1 MGNVP
6 WVNRGQFSHAC
17 FSRCSLLDSQA
28 FKCTACTC
36 ARSSYSTPWWRF
48 KPSTLPVCS
57 WVHSPTAFMS
67 FCIFYDPRFLVFSLP
82 AVMAPLYIRQYC
94 FNYVFLSPVMQK
106 THCCCSFVLP
116 VIFNSNLQTMQL
128 KITVSSL
135 LALCCWIL
143 LKAFETEKP
152 HQFFFSSMIFSWFP
166 GGILLC
172 WWTRSF
178 FTYPILPCT
187 LCSIFF
193 LILFPKCGHLGP
205 LFAPKYMCFQQGLY
219 FVSLLHSCFRASSDK

>member
-17 FSRCSLLDSQA
+17 FSRYSLLDSQA

-36 ARSSYSTPWWRF
+36 AHSSYSTPWWRF
-48 KPSTLPVCS
+48 KPSTLPLCS

-67 FCIFYDPRFLVFSLP
+67 FCIFYDPRVLFFSLP
-82 AVMAPLYIRQYC
+82 AVMAPLYVRQYC

-106 THCCCSFVLP
+106 THCCSSFILP

-135 LALCCWIL
+135 LAPYCWIL
-143 LKAFETEKP
+143 LKAFETEKNP
-152 HQFFFSSMIFSWFP
+152 INFSFPPWYFLDSLEEFFYADEQDLSSH
-166 GGILLC
+166 IL
-172 WWTRSF
+172 S
-178 FTYPILPCT
+178 Y
-187 LCSIFF
+187 
-193 LILFPKCGHLGP
+193 LILYV
-205 LFAPKYMCFQQGLY
+205 AY
-219 FVSLLHSCFRASSDK
+219 FS